1 MTSIVK
7 FEGVW
12 GVGDE
17 TPHCYLLTVDDFTFL
32 LDCGWD
38 EKFDKSYIDRLA
50 KILPRVDCVLIS
62 YSDPLH
68 MGALPYLV
76 GKCQLTCPVYATV
89 PVFKMGQM
97 FMYDWFQ
104 SHHNYDL
111 VEHFTLDDV
120 DAAFELI
127 TQVKYN
133 QSVPMRGKGIGLSIS
148 AQPAGHMIGGAIW
161 RIIKDGEGDI
171 VYAVDFNHK
180 KERHLGGCELDKI
193 TRPSLLITD
202 AFNASYRQERRR
214 HRDEKLVAQLQE
226 TCRNGGNVLIA
237 TDTGGRVLEM
247 THMLEQMWSTRESG
261 LSAYSL
267 AILSNTGY
275 HVIHFAKQMIEW
287 MSEKLTKAF
296 DSLRTNP
303 FSFKHL
309 KFCHNLTDL
318 SRLPSPKVVLASF
331 PDLECGY
338 ARELFVQWATNPK
351 NTIILTSRTGPDTLA
366 RRLIDNPQ
374 IRTFKLLEKRRM
386 KLEGS
391 ELDEHYRMKREE
403 EQQQQR
409 IKMEEVE
416 SSSDSENEDG
426 LEAGKHDIIVLHE
439 KAGNQ
444 SMFRSRKHHP
454 MFPFHEEKIRG
465 DDYGEYINLED
476 FDISSMKD
484 DNKENLENLQI
495 PYEDDDL
502 MDIEEPPSKCVS
514 QTVTVRVTAQVLFID
529 FEGRSDGESIRKIVE
544 AMHPLRVI
552 LVRGSPTDLQA
563 FSQNIRSMTKAKVFT
578 PSLGEVVN
586 ASMESHIYQVK
597 LAESLVSSLM
607 LKPAGREVEV
617 AWVDGIVSFPTES
630 IDEAVEEGD
639 RQVIASESQQDR
651 EMPTLSV
658 VPAETAPLHNP
669 VFIND
674 IRLSEF
680 KQVLSRAGISSEFNA
695 GILWCANGT
704 LALKKQ
710 ESGSLSLEG
719 PMSADYFEIRELL
732 YSQYAMI

>member
-12 GVGDE
+12 GVGEE

-38 EKFDKSYIDRLA
+38 EKFDKNYVDRLA
-50 KILPRVDCVLIS
+50 KVLPRVDCVLIS
-62 YSDPLH
+62 YPDPLH

-76 GKCQLTCPVYATV
+76 GKCQLSCPVYATI

-104 SHHNYDL
+104 SHHNYDF
-111 VEHFTLDDV
+111 VEQFSLDDV

-133 QSVPMRGKGIGLSIS
+133 QSIPMRGKGIGLNIS
-148 AQPAGHMIGGAIW
+148 AQPAGHMIGGSIW
-161 RIIKDGEGDI
+161 KILKDGEGDI

-180 KERHLGGCELDKI
+180 KERHLGGCELEKI
-193 TRPSLLITD
+193 SRPSLLITD
-202 AFNASYRQERRR
+202 SFNSSYRQERRR
-214 HRDEKLVAQLQE
+214 HRDDKLVAQLQE

-247 THMLEQMWSTRESG
+247 THMLEDMWNTRESG
-261 LSAYSL
+261 LAAYSL

-303 FSFKHL
+303 FSFKYL

-366 RRLIDNPQ
+366 RRLIDNPS
-374 IRTFKLLEKRRM
+374 IRTFKLLEKQRV
-386 KLEGS
+386 KLEGV
-391 ELDEHYRMKREE
+391 ELDEYFRKQREKEQE
-403 EQQQQR
+403 EHR
-409 IKMEEVE
+409 IKMEEAE
-416 SSSDSENEDG
+416 SSSDSEGEEG
-426 LEAGKHDIIVLHE
+426 LEAGKHDIIVLYE
-439 KAGNQ
+439 KPGTQ
-444 SMFRSRKHHP
+444 SMFKSRKHHP
-454 MFPFHEEKIRG
+454 MFPFHEEKVRG
-465 DDYGEYINLED
+465 DDYGEYINLDD
-476 FDISSMKD
+476 FDIASMRE
-484 DNKENLENLQI
+484 DNKENIDLQ
-495 PYEDDDL
+495 
-502 MDIEEPPSKCVS
+502 MNFEEEEIMEMEEAPTKCIS
-514 QTVTVRVTAQVLFID
+514 QTVTVRVTAQVLYID

-552 LVRGSPTDLQA
+552 LVRGTPTDLQA
-563 FSQNIRSMTKAKVFT
+563 FAQNIRSMTKAKVFT
-578 PSLGEVVN
+578 PALGEVVN
-586 ASMESHIYQVK
+586 ASMESHIYQIK
-597 LAESLVSSLM
+597 LAESLVSSLL
-607 LKPAGREVEV
+607 LKPAGRDVEV
-617 AWVDGIVSFPTES
+617 AWVNGLVSFPTENADDN
-630 IDEAVEEGD
+630 IEEGE
-639 RQVIASESQQDR
+639 RQVIASDSQKDSD
-651 EMPTLSV
+651 MPTLNIMPLEE
-658 VPAETAPLHNP
+658 VPYHEP
-669 VFIND
+669 VFVND
-674 IRLSEF
+674 VRLSEF
-680 KQVLSRAGISSEFNA
+680 KQVLARTGIASEFNA
-695 GILWCANGT
+695 GILWCSNGT
-704 LALKKQ
+704 IALKKQ
-710 ESGSLSLEG
+710 DSGNISLEG
-719 PMSADYFEIRELL
+719 PLSEDYYEIRELL
-732 YSQYAMI
+732 YSQYAVL

>member
-50 KILPRVDCVLIS
+50 KILPKVDCVLIS
-62 YSDPLH
+62 YPDPLH
-68 MGALPYLV
+68 MGALPFLV
-76 GKCQLTCPVYATV
+76 GKGQLSCPVYATI

-120 DAAFELI
+120 DTAFELI

-133 QSVPMRGKGIGLSIS
+133 QSIPMRGKGIGLNIS
-148 AQPAGHMIGGAIW
+148 AQPAGHMIGGSIW
-161 RIIKDGEGDI
+161 RILKDGEGDI

-202 AFNASYRQERRR
+202 SFNFSYRQERRR

-226 TCRNGGNVLIA
+226 TCRNGGNVLVA

-366 RRLIDNPQ
+366 RRLIDNPS
-374 IRTFKLLEKRRM
+374 IRTFKLLEKRRV
-386 KLEGS
+386 KLEGA
-391 ELDEHYRMKREE
+391 ELDEYYRQQREK
-403 EQQQQR
+403 EQHEHR

-416 SSSDSENEDG
+416 SSSDSEGEEG
-426 LEAGKHDIIVLHE
+426 LEAGKHDIIVLYE
-439 KAGNQ
+439 KAGTH

-454 MFPFHEEKIRG
+454 MFPFHEEKVRN
-465 DDYGEYINLED
+465 DDYGEFINLD
-476 FDISSMKD
+476 DYDIAAMREE
-484 DNKENLENLQI
+484 NKENLELQM
-495 PYEDDDL
+495 PYE
-502 MDIEEPPSKCVS
+502 EEEIMEMEEAPTKCVS

-552 LVRGSPTDLQA
+552 LVRGSQTDLQA
-563 FSQNIRSMTKAKVFT
+563 FAQNIRSMTKAKVFT
-578 PSLGEVVN
+578 PCLGEIVN

-597 LAESLVSSLM
+597 LAESLVSSLV
-607 LKPAGREVEV
+607 LQQAGRDVEV
-617 AWVDGIVSFPTES
+617 AWVDGTVSFPTENT
-630 IDEAVEEGD
+630 DENIEESE
-639 RQVIASESQQDR
+639 RQVISSENQLDS

-658 VPAETAPLHNP
+658 VPPEEAPYHDP

-674 IRLSEF
+674 VRLSEF

-695 GILWCANGT
+695 GILWCSNGT

-710 ESGSLSLEG
+710 DSGGISVEG
-719 PMSADYFEIRELL
+719 PLSADYYEIRELL
-732 YSQYAMI
+732 YQQYAIL